1 MVIFSV
7 TALPSIPVELWV
19 WAGVTLLMTAA
30 IGFTAGVVYGRS
42 SIKRTCQRAR
52 KQLSTLFELV
62 VQTIESAQEACV
74 VLEKFPNMRLTS
86 DQTDQLQGKQNRLLE
101 TVRRIV
107 TGQQSAEPSPDDP
120 VSRAANPVDFEVGWV
135 VTPEDRV
142 TGLPDRTAFDANLAS
157 ILESGNLSGVESGLL
172 LIKVDKFSQLSTR
185 LGAEGAKTLLR
196 KLTRVV
202 LRAARDDDVICH
214 YKDQTFGVFMPAVD
228 LETGRQ
234 LAESIRNT
242 VRNYHFQ
249 LDSTS
254 PEVLVTASFGYTS
267 CLPGDGPDLVLNRAG
282 NAISKSERRGRNQ
295 LHVDD
300 GNKLAHCLVR

>member
-1 MVIFSV
+1 MTIFAA

-19 WAGVTLLMTAA
+19 WAAVTLLMTAA
-30 IGFTAGVVYGRS
+30 IGFIAGVVYGRS
-42 SIKRTCQRAR
+42 SIKRTCQRAQ

-62 VQTIESAQEACV
+62 VQTIEAAQEACA

-86 DQTDQLQGKQNRLLE
+86 HQTDQLQGKQNHLLE
-101 TVRRIV
+101 TVGRIV
-107 TGQQSAEPSPDDP
+107 AGQASTESSPDDP
-120 VSRAANPVDFEVGWV
+120 VSRAANSDDFEVDWV

-142 TGLPDRTAFDANLAS
+142 TGLPDRTAFDANLTS
-157 ILESGNLSGVESGLL
+157 LLESGNLSNVESGLL
-172 LIKVDKFSQLSTR
+172 LIKVDKFAQLATR
-185 LGAEGAKTLLR
+185 IGAEGAKTLLQ

-202 LRAARDDDVICH
+202 VRAGRDDDVICH
-214 YKDQTFGVFMPAVD
+214 YKDETFGVFMPAVD
-228 LETGRQ
+228 SETGRQ

-242 VRNYHFQ
+242 VRQYHFR
-249 LDSTS
+249 LDATG